1 MDKIIDIFSGGLFT
15 NTVSVDESQVRW
27 QNGLV
32 GKLHALTGS
41 LLFLFSSFLF
51 AKELLGEH
59 IHCTSHTSAD
69 DFLSEATF
77 NSYCYITDTFT
88 LAAQRRTGVHPG
100 VGPGQKDQEE
110 TVYHSYYQWVPFLLL
125 IQAASFYVPYILYK
139 FAHDNRIPL
148 LIQDLQN
155 TKPFHEVRNDK
166 LGDIPIYLQV
176 EWNLPVGNSLIVSRI
191 FRISTAATTSGH
203 SSWC

>member
-1 MDKIIDIFSGGLFT
+1 MDKIIEIFSGGVFT

-32 GKLHALTGS
+32 GKLHALIGS

-59 IHCTSHTSAD
+59 IHCTSHSSAD

-88 LAAQRRTGVHPG
+88 LAAQRKTGVHPG
-100 VGPGQKDQEE
+100 VGPGHRDQED
-110 TVYHSYYQWVPFLLL
+110 TIYHSYYQWVPFLLL
-125 IQAASFYVPYILYK
+125 IQASSFYVPYILYK

-166 LGDIPIYLQV
+166 IGDIPIYLQV
-176 EWNLPVGNSLIVSRI
+176 NDFPAFAPGNTKLSL
-191 FRISTAATTSGH
+191 
-203 SSWC
+203 